1 MSIPGN
7 IVHLRD
13 LVGRAESEIFL
24 IVGPPGAGKE
34 SFAIQYMLDGFA
46 NKMNGVYVTTDDF
59 PEDITRKM
67 KLLGSDPASLIKSKQ
82 LEFIDA
88 FSYRT
93 GESTDTNEMMV
104 DDIRDLTGLSVM
116 IKKMID
122 TKSNLRLVFNTISTI
137 SIYNSGVALLDFI
150 QMQVARLKRKNH
162 SGLIIA
168 HEGIIDEK
176 VIQGIKAFVDGVI
189 EFQLS
194 EDESGNLKRRVR
206 VVFAP
211 KIRKSGWVDLYQ
223 QL

>member
-1 MSIPGN
+1 
-7 IVHLRD
+7 
-13 LVGRAESEIFL
+13 
-24 IVGPPGAGKE
+24 
-34 SFAIQYMLDGFA
+34 
-46 NKMNGVYVTTDDF
+46 
-59 PEDITRKM
+59 M

-93 GESTDTNEMMV
+93 GESIDTNEMV
-104 DDIRDLTGLSVM
+104 IDDIRDLTGLSVM

-122 TKSNLRLVFNTISTI
+122 TKSNLRFVFNTISTI

-194 EDESGNLKRRVR
+194 EDETGNLKRRVR

-223 QL
+223 

>member
-1 MSIPGN
+1 LSIPGN

-13 LVGRAESEIFL
+13 LVGRAETEIYL
-24 IVGPPGAGKE
+24 IVGPPGSGKE
-34 SFAIQYMLDGFA
+34 TFAIQYMLDGFA
-46 NKMNGVYVTTDDF
+46 NKFNGVYITTDDF
-59 PEDITRKM
+59 PEDIIKKM
-67 KLLGSDPASLIKSKQ
+67 KHLGTDPEPLISSKK
-82 LEFIDA
+82 LRFIDA

-93 GESTDTNEMMV
+93 GEIIEKKEMKV

-116 IKKMID
+116 IKDMID
-122 TKSNLRLVFNTISTI
+122 TKDNLRLVFNTISTI

-194 EDESGNLKRRVR
+194 EDATGVLKRQAR

-211 KIRKSGWVDLYQ
+211 KIRKSGWVDLFQ
-223 QL
+223 